1 MLRSDDIKDDNLVK
15 CDFYG
20 YEYHGVMDHKQSEEL
35 LKDTVDGSYLVR
47 RSPGASDYYTLSLRF
62 NNRTKHYKIYYKPN
76 CGHFLKEDFKRFETI
91 HDLVADGLVNFYM
104 QIHAAPIIQSMLT
117 QTKSSYQQSP
127 YMTLNRRKLR
137 ALSNDLR
144 KSLKYENQPPNI
156 DNVGAI
162 TSSLTT
168 ATITNTT
175 DAKAIKQTEENFN
188 HLNANGQNLASPS
201 DDIDVLPV
209 IYQKSH
215 KFKIHTFKGLNW
227 CEFCANFLWGFTAQ
241 GVKCEDC
248 GFIAHNKCSELVPA
262 KCVPD
267 MKKIRGVFGSDLT
280 TVVTAHK
287 CIIPFVV
294 RRCIEE
300 VEARGMLQEGIYRVS
315 GFADEIDALKMALDR
330 HGEKTDMSE
339 TAYSNINVV
348 AGTLKL
354 YLRLLPVPLITYHAY
369 PTFIQSTSEFTMF

>member
-1 MLRSDDIKDDNLVK
+1 MPD
-15 CDFYG
+15 CYG
-20 YEYHGVMDHKQSEEL
+20 YEFHGLMDHKQSEAL
-35 LKDTVDGSYLVR
+35 LKDECDGSYLVR
-47 RSPGASDYYTLSLRF
+47 RSPGASEYYTLSLRF
-62 NNRTKHYKIYYKPN
+62 SNRTKHYKIYYKSN
-76 CGHFLKEDFKRFETI
+76 SGHFLKEDFKRFETI

-104 QIHAAPIIQSMLT
+104 QIHAAPIIQSMMS

-144 KSLKYENQPPNI
+144 KSLKYDNQPPN
-156 DNVGAI
+156 DGVASI
-162 TSSLTT
+162 TTSLT
-168 ATITNTT
+168 AASITNSS
-175 DAKAIKQTEENFN
+175 DAKVSHKQNEENMN
-188 HLNANGQNLASPS
+188 HLNVNGQSQASSS
-201 DDIDVLPV
+201 DDSDVLPV
-209 IYQKSH
+209 VYQKSH

-280 TVVTAHK
+280 TVVTVHK
-287 CIIPFVV
+287 CTIPFVV
-294 RRCIEE
+294 RRCVEE

-315 GFADEIDALKMALDR
+315 GFADEIEALKMALDR

-354 YLRLLPVPLITYHAY
+354 YLRLLPVPLITFHSY
-369 PTFIQSTSEFTMF
+369 PTFIQSTSKSISL